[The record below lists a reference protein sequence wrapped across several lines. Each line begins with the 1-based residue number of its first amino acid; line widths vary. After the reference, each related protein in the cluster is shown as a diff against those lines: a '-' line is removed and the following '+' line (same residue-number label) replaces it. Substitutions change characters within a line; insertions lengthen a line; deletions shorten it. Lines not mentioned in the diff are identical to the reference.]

1 MTDMAESVEA
11 SDLQDEIGID
21 GTEVEYEAHFV
32 ETVPDSKSLEGTSL
46 AEAQKAAYIEEIVIK
61 DSKPLYTP
69 ANIVGCPVLVRQTE
83 EAAWDFRR
91 LVSFEDQT
99 CFLNEACFIAG
110 MDIPE
115 KWEHLKLIPADN
127 LVCHQWYIYDDMYK
141 AVINK
146 SRVMVMYKD
155 GFVTIY
161 NSKAKARLKNA
172 KYLQIL
178 ELPLGP
184 SELDMTEGEMVAA
197 DKLSSNLRTR
207 TEPTNAGISASTSP
221 VPGKK
226 YKTL

>member
-11 SDLQDEIGID
+11 SDLQTDVEIEEEMLAKEFNELRDISEEID
-21 GTEVEYEAHFV
+21 NVRRADAEYEAHFV
-32 ETVPDSKSLEGTSL
+32 ETVPKKE
-46 AEAQKAAYIEEIVIK
+46 
-61 DSKPLYTP
+61 PLYTP

-178 ELPLGP
+178 ELPNTL
-184 SELDMTEGEMVAA
+184 MTEEEMVVA
-197 DKLSSNLRTR
+197 DNLGSNLRTR
-207 TEPTNAGISASTSP
+207 TEPTNAGISVSTSP

-226 YKTL
+226 YKTV